1 MIISTLCS
9 TPQFQICDCLIHC
22 AQNFRILFINYHM
35 NRVCSFLC
43 LALKEERIMPVV
55 TGEPAGKAFFDYR
68 CMKMK
73 LGGQYSGKWSIS
85 PIYVSK
91 PLITVITAICKWMDK
106 CSDIIPIQ
114 LQKVSLPGLMKRKN
128 SRKLSFYSPTASKSF
143 LCFFLT
149 WVSTLSLLSWGIP
162 HWGLKSSCVRQ
173 SKICKCQGYLQEWKG
188 ENIKIGRCA
197 HFSGL
202 FTELPKAY
210 FSIKWTIWK
219 DKIFL

>member
-1 MIISTLCS
+1 MALKTGMIISTLCS
-9 TPQFQICDCLIHC
+9 TPQFQIGDCLIHC

-91 PLITVITAICKWMDK
+91 PLITVFVNEWTSVLTSFQFSYRKFPYQASWKEKTCAN
-106 CSDIIPIQ
+106 SHFIP
-114 LQKVSLPGLMKRKN
+114 LQHQNHSYAFFWREYQPLHSCPEG
-128 SRKLSFYSPTASKSF
+128 FPTE
-143 LCFFLT
+143 
-149 WVSTLSLLSWGIP
+149 G
-162 HWGLKSSCVRQ
+162 
-173 SKICKCQGYLQEWKG
+173 
-188 ENIKIGRCA
+188 
-197 HFSGL
+197 
-202 FTELPKAY
+202 
-210 FSIKWTIWK
+210 
-219 DKIFL
+219 